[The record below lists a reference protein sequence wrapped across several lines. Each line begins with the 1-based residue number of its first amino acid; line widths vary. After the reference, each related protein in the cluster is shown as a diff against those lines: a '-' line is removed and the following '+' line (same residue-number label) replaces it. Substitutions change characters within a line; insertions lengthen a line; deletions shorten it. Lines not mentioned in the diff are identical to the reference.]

1 MGRGRPCC
9 LNSFSE
15 FSPNM
20 TGSVEKKND
29 SDDDD
34 DDINNNDK
42 RKMILDMSN
51 ASIKCK
57 SLTKKKTVTQKKLF
71 IFQNAKNVKIR
82 M

>member
-1 MGRGRPCC
+1 MVGVDHAARTHSV
-9 LNSFSE
+9 NSPS
-15 FSPNM
+15 M

-34 DDINNNDK
+34 DDINDNDN

-57 SLTKKKTVTQKKLF
+57 CKFLSVCCL
-71 IFQNAKNVKIR
+71 
-82 M
+82 